1 MTGRQYIKP
10 PRSQDCVWRSG
21 PPPEIGWWP
30 ADCIG
35 WWPADCYDEQRG
47 PSPSVLRWW
56 DGEWSGMALDGDSA
70 ERAGRIASLK
80 SITPERFILW
90 TDRWWEGR

>member
-1 MTGRQYIKP
+1 MTRRKYIKP

-21 PPPEIGWWP
+21 PPPE
-30 ADCIG
+30 IG

-56 DGEWSGMALDGDSA
+56 DGEWSCVAYDSDSPKF
-70 ERAGRIASLK
+70 AGLVASMRTGHADRD
-80 SITPERFILW
+80 IRW
-90 TDRWWEGR
+90 TDRWWEDGK